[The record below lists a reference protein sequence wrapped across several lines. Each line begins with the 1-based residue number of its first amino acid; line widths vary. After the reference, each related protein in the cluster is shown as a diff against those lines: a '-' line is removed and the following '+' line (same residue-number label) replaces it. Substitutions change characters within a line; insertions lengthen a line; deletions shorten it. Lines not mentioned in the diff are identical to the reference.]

1 MNPVRIARVPLVV
14 VAIGLVLAGVAALLA
29 PANAAPAGPPELSMR
44 VSTDGVTYDQ
54 YRQRQV
60 EMITRLLAD
69 LPARTL
75 DVPTRVELTQADVR
89 SVEQGPRL
97 QGTPLAVGVVK
108 GVAPRIDIDGL
119 LKARRGVGG
128 PSKDG
133 GYDWAIALTSS
144 GAGAIRAHIEG
155 MELPAGAELSIY
167 SRMGEAF
174 GPYRFNGP
182 NGDGEFWTDTVF
194 GTEAILQVHVAGPAT
209 ADDLSR
215 VALSVTEV
223 GIVLP
228 AYAGSITP
236 LPTPPMTN
244 FPCGNPACLVD
255 ATCNTTAAPAVP
267 AKNAAAKMEWTQ
279 GSFIYTCTGTLI
291 NDTNPAQDNFF
302 LTAAHC
308 VGNNKTAGN
317 LQLYWR
323 FATSSCN
330 GTCPDNGGW
339 PYKTSGATVAATG
352 KKSDYTLLHL
362 NTAPPSGSVFLG
374 WNSTPVANSNGAQLY
389 RISNP
394 DFGPQV
400 YSQHNVD
407 TGFGACGGWPRGNW
421 VYSRDIVGAIDS
433 GSSGSAILNST
444 SQIVGQLSG
453 TCGGN
458 LSSACDSGPGEA
470 NATVDGAFA
479 AYFTSIKPI
488 INP

>member
-1 MNPVRIARVPLVV
+1 MNPVRVARIPLVV
-14 VAIGLVLAGVAALLA
+14 AIVGLILA
-29 PANAAPAGPPELSMR
+29 PASAAPAAPAELSMR
-44 VSTDGVTYDQ
+44 VSTDGITYDQ
-54 YRQRQV
+54 YRQRQA
-60 EMITRLLAD
+60 EMVTRLLAD
-69 LPARTL
+69 LPARAL

-89 SVEQGPRL
+89 SIEQAPRL
-97 QGTPLAVGVVK
+97 QGTPLAVGLVK
-108 GVAPRIDIDGL
+108 GLAPRLDVNGL
-119 LKARRGVGG
+119 VKARRGFGG

-155 MELPAGAELSIY
+155 MELPAGATLSIY
-167 SRMGEAF
+167 SRLGEAF

-194 GTEAILQVHVAGPAT
+194 GTEAILQVHLAAPAT
-209 ADDLSR
+209 TDDMEQ
-215 VALSVTEV
+215 VAFTISEV

-228 AYAGSITP
+228 RFAGEFTP
-236 LPTPPMTN
+236 QPAAPLA

-255 ATCNTTAAPAVP
+255 ATCGTTAAPALP

-279 GSFIYTCTGTLI
+279 GPYIYTCTGTLI

-308 VGNNKTAGN
+308 IGNNKSAGN
-317 LQLYWR
+317 LQFYWR
-323 FATSSCN
+323 FATASC
-330 GTCPDNGGW
+330 GGDCPDNAGW
-339 PYKTSGATVAATG
+339 PFKTSGSTVAATG

-374 WNSTPVANSNGAQLY
+374 WNSTPVANTNGAQLY

-407 TGFGACGGWPRGNW
+407 TAFGACGGWPRGNW

-433 GSSGSAILNST
+433 GSSGSAILNGS

-479 AYFTSIKPI
+479 AYFASIKPI